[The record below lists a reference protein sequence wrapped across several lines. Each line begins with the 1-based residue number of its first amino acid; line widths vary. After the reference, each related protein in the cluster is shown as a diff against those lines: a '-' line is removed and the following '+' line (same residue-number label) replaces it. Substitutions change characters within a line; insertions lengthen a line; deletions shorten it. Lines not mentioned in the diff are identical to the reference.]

1 MKLAE
6 ALILRSDCQKRIEQ
20 LKIRIQ
26 NNIIVQ
32 EGDSPSEDPIVLIR
46 LLKDTQKELE
56 NLIKRIN
63 RTNNNTQ
70 FEENKTLADVLVE
83 RDLLLERRNILADIA
98 TIASQR
104 EDRYSNSEIRKV
116 SVINV
121 SAIQNEVDNLSKEYR
136 ELDTRIQEKNWTVDL
151 NNI

>member
-56 NLIKRIN
+56 ILIKRIN

-83 RDLLLERRNILADIA
+83 RDLLLERRNILANIA

>member
-83 RDLLLERRNILADIA
+83 RDLLLERRNILANIA

>member
-56 NLIKRIN
+56 NLIKIIN